1 MTAIRIQGL
10 TKMFD
15 GFTALSDIDLDVA
28 PGEFV
33 TLLGPSGCGKTTLLK
48 VISGFLEPT
57 KGKIFIEGSDV
68 TAIPPERRDT
78 ALCFQSYALF
88 PHLTVRQNLEFGLRQ
103 KKISRPH
110 RDERVND
117 VSQKLDLA
125 AQMDKLPNQLSGGQ
139 QQRVSLGRALVMR
152 PKVILFD
159 EPLSN
164 LDAKLRDQVRIEI
177 RRIQR
182 DYGLTAI
189 YVTHDQSEALAMSD
203 RVVLLNGG
211 RIEQV
216 DTPETLYHRPRTRFA
231 ADFIGNSNVFTGQVL
246 GEDSP
251 GRWNI
256 ETPAGIFTCALED
269 APQGKEV
276 ALCWRPEH
284 AVIGESGI
292 EARVLN
298 RAFQGHF
305 TDLACAAGSVEF
317 RVQALETTAREGD
330 VIRVHVPPDRI
341 RLLEDRP

>member
-1 MTAIRIQGL
+1 MTAIRIKGL

-15 GFTALSDIDLDVA
+15 GFTALSDINLDVA
-28 PGEFV
+28 PSEFV

-48 VISGFLEPT
+48 VISGFLEAT
-57 KGKIFIEGSDV
+57 EGKIFIEGSDV

-103 KKISRPH
+103 KKLPRSE
-110 RDERVND
+110 RDERVTD
-117 VSQKLDLA
+117 VSLKLDLA
-125 AQMDKLPNQLSGGQ
+125 GQMDKLPNQLSGGQ

-164 LDAKLRDQVRIEI
+164 LDAKLRDQVRVEI

-216 DTPETLYHRPRTRFA
+216 DTPEALYHRPRTRFA
-231 ADFIGNSNVFTGQVL
+231 ADFIGNANVFEGRVIGQ
-246 GEDSP
+246 DSP
-251 GRWNI
+251 GHWRI
-256 ETPAGIFTCALED
+256 ETPAGIFACAFERE
-269 APQGKEV
+269 PQGAQV

-284 AVIGESGI
+284 AVIGETGI
-292 EARVLN
+292 EARVLH

-305 TDLACAAGSVEF
+305 TDLACAAENGEF

-330 VIRVHVPPDRI
+330 VIRVHVPPNRI
-341 RLLEDRP
+341 RLLEDMP

>member
-1 MTAIRIQGL
+1 MTAIRIKGL

-57 KGKIFIEGSDV
+57 EGKIFIEGSDV

-103 KKISRPH
+103 KKLPRSEC
-110 RDERVND
+110 DERVTD
-117 VSQKLDLA
+117 VSLKLDLLG
-125 AQMDKLPNQLSGGQ
+125 QMDKLPNQLSGGQ

-164 LDAKLRDQVRIEI
+164 LDAKLRDQVRVEI

-231 ADFIGNSNVFTGQVL
+231 ADFIGNANVFEGRVIGQ
-246 GEDSP
+246 DSS
-251 GRWNI
+251 GHWRI
-256 ETPAGIFTCALED
+256 ETPAGIFACAFERE
-269 APQGKEV
+269 PQGAQV

-284 AVIGESGI
+284 AAIGETGI
-292 EARVLN
+292 EARVLH

-305 TDLACAAGSVEF
+305 TDLACAAGNCEF

-330 VIRVHVPPDRI
+330 VIRVHVPPNRI